1 MKTLYK
7 PIISWCI
14 LVILT
19 VISVYLHTFIDNYPL
34 FIICA
39 LLIVFFKGQQI
50 IDVFMELFDAPI
62 KWRFLMLSYVL
73 LIPLIISVIYIL

>member
-1 MKTLYK
+1 ML
-7 PIISWCI
+7 
-14 LVILT
+14 ILT